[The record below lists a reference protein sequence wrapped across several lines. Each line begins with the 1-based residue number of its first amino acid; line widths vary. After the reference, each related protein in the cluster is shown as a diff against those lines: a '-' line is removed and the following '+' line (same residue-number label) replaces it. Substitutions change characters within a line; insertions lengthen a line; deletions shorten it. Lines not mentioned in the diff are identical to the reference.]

1 MSHLSVVKEDGDL
14 DRIIEYS
21 LGGSR
26 GLGYVTNKRA
36 TWGKMVE
43 VLTRDQRTD
52 MTTKQYHALST
63 DDKQKEKM
71 RAGFIVGGHCDDG
84 KRVARNIH
92 SRSFLNLDIDNLP
105 VEDFH
110 QFQFDI
116 DSGEGFF
123 AHEFIWHTTRSH
135 TPEKPKFRVIVPL
148 LKPIAAEKFVAAS
161 RILAS
166 MFDATMVHVDT
177 VSFVLAQIM
186 YKPLTNR
193 DGEFLAGRNAGSFLD
208 ADRMLE
214 AFGDW
219 RDYSKLPCR
228 DDETLG
234 RLVAPGT
241 KQENP
246 FEKKGIVGA
255 FNRAY
260 PIEQVI
266 DEFLPDVYERSS
278 EVSSNGVRYTYLKSE
293 TGQSNGVL
301 VYPDQGLLFSHHSS
315 DPCGNG
321 HSYNAFDAVRLHL
334 YSHLDNDVRAD
345 TSPMKY
351 PSFKAM
357 QERLKDDEAVSKELL
372 AERYDLEALTKAAM
386 SDLDEEVEEPVV
398 EKKEVPSGE
407 DELGNDAEDRLT
419 DNWILKLDRGEG
431 GVIKPTLRNVVEILT
446 KDSRVA
452 GIAAY
457 DQFARHVV
465 KTRNFPAGTLGS
477 MVDGKKVREEVV
489 SDKKKGDV
497 WSDKDTDKM
506 RYFLGLPG
514 GKSHNGY
521 QISPSMQDVNAGIE
535 LAADIFRFHPVKQA
549 FKAVRWDGI
558 TRVKYLFTEYLGCPE
573 DEYHTL
579 TAELVMIA
587 MVARIYHPG
596 HKWDFVPILEGK
608 QGKRKSTFINT
619 LSMGWFAEMRGDVVT
634 DAKKTAELLEGVMI
648 VEIPELHTFS
658 RSESS
663 ALKAFFS
670 AYNDKSR
677 PAYGRRTLINKRQA
691 TFWGTTNDKEYLRDK
706 TGNRR
711 YWPIEVLLAFIDIN
725 RLRHELPQIYAEA
738 LMLYEAMLID
748 HPGGELPLFLPE
760 GSEAAKRA
768 EELQE
773 SRRIESDH
781 DRESGPLELW
791 LDDPDHPE
799 LVNCKK
805 ASNEFDPGDKPE
817 SGEKIRRDLT
827 CVKEIVE
834 RFGGGDQKKS
844 ELFRRMMSAMPGW
857 RQPEVV
863 VHTQKYKGQRVY
875 VRIGSEFDKR
885 YR

>member
-1 MSHLSVVKEDGDL
+1 
-14 DRIIEYS
+14 
-21 LGGSR
+21 
-26 GLGYVTNKRA
+26 
-36 TWGKMVE
+36 
-43 VLTRDQRTD
+43 
-52 MTTKQYHALST
+52 MTTKQYHALSV
-63 DDKQKEKM
+63 DEKQKEKM

-84 KRVARNIH
+84 KRVARAIRT
-92 SRSFLNLDIDNLP
+92 RSFLNLDIDNLP
-105 VEDFH
+105 VADFH
-110 QFQFDI
+110 QFQFDL

-123 AHEFIWHTTRSH
+123 ANEFIWHTTRSH
-135 TPEKPKFRVIVPL
+135 TPEKPKFRIIVPL
-148 LKPIAAEKFVAAS
+148 SKAITAEKFVAAS

-166 MFDATMVHVDT
+166 KFDATMVHIDT

-214 AFGDW
+214 EFGDW

-228 DDETLG
+228 EDETLG
-234 RLVAPGT
+234 KLVAPGT

-278 EVSSNGVRYTYLKSE
+278 EVSSNGLRYTYLKSE

-301 VYPDQGLLFSHHSS
+301 VYPEQGLLFSHHSS

-334 YSHLDNDVRAD
+334 YSHLDDGVKAD

-357 QERLKDDEAVSKELL
+357 TEKFKDDDFVSKEMLQD
-372 AERYDLEALTKAAM
+372 RYDLESLTKAAM
-386 SDLDEEVEEPVV
+386 SDLDEEDEDEE
-398 EKKEVPSGE
+398 EQGANKEPTESEE
-407 DELGNDAEDRLT
+407 DELGNDADDLDT

-446 KDSRVA
+446 KDKRVA
-452 GIAAY
+452 GMAAY
-457 DQFARHVV
+457 DEFARTIV
-465 KTRNFPAGTLGS
+465 KRRNFPAGTLGS
-477 MVDGKKVREEVV
+477 LAGGKKVVERRVED
-489 SDKKKGDV
+489 SIKGDA
-497 WSDKDTDKM
+497 WTDKDDEKM

-514 GKSHNGY
+514 GSTHNGY
-521 QISPSMQDVNAGIE
+521 QISPSKQDVLGGIE

-549 FKAVRWDGI
+549 FDAVKWDGK
-558 TRVKYLFTEYLGCPE
+558 TRVKHLFTEYLGCP
-573 DEYHTL
+573 DDAYHRE

-587 MVARIYHPG
+587 MVARIYTPG
-596 HKWDFVPILEGK
+596 HKWDYVPILEGK
-608 QGKRKSTFINT
+608 QGKRKSYFIHT

-634 DAKKTAELLEGVMI
+634 DSKKTAELLEGVMV
-648 VEIPELHTFS
+648 VEIPELHTFN
-658 RSESS
+658 RTESS
-663 ALKAFFS
+663 ALKAFFT
-670 AYNDKSR
+670 AYNDKAR

-711 YWPIEVLLAFIDIN
+711 YWPIECLVGFIDID
-725 RLRHELPQIYAEA
+725 ELQRNIQQLYAEA
-738 LMLYEAMLID
+738 LMLYKAMLID
-748 HPGGELPLFLPE
+748 YPAHKLPLFLAD
-760 GSEAAKRA
+760 GSEAAIRA

-773 SRRIESDH
+773 SRRIESAE
-781 DRESGPLELW
+781 DREKGPLELW
-791 LDDPDHPE
+791 LEEPAHPALVDCRKLSDNFSDDDNQEPVLRTMTCSKEVLEVLAKGEDR
-799 LVNCKK
+799 K
-805 ASNEFDPGDKPE
+805 AETFRRAM
-817 SGEKIRRDLT
+817 SGIKGWRFT
-827 CVKEIVE
+827 KNTHHTP
-834 RFGGGDQKKS
+834 RFGPCK
-844 ELFRRMMSAMPGW
+844 LF
-857 RQPEVV
+857 
-863 VHTQKYKGQRVY
+863 
-875 VRIGSEFDKR
+875 VRIGSAADER
-885 YR
+885 YV